1 MKNFIIKISMFALIC
16 GIVLFVYRS
25 LFKIP
30 IVFILVAAITLT
42 LYGCAMGFSQFGMR
56 KLMKYEKM
64 YVYTN
69 IPKKE
74 YYKIILCC
82 ELSLLP
88 IYFCVILASL
98 IPIFTYEVWF
108 ITLFPCLFVSL
119 IPAKE
124 VYEAQYPLTHYK
136 ISFWIIQAIIFFVL
150 SSTCQI
156 LIHIIPKT

>member
-1 MKNFIIKISMFALIC
+1 MKNIIIKISMFAVIC

-25 LFKIP
+25 LFNIP
-30 IVFILVAAITLT
+30 IVFILVVAATLI

-56 KLMKYEKM
+56 KLIKYEKM

-74 YYKIILCC
+74 YPKIMLCC
-82 ELSLLP
+82 VLAFLP
-88 IYFCVILASL
+88 IYFCIMLASL

-108 ITLFPCLFVSL
+108 ITIFPCLFISF

-136 ISFWIIQAIIFFVL
+136 TSFWIIQVAIIIVL

-156 LIHIIPKT
+156 FVQVLS